1 MEKKR
6 KMLKNIRQLL
16 KVKGIIIIILFLF
29 SCQYNKNQ
37 ESFYIQSRIE
47 IRNSTR
53 FSEYEMYCFSN
64 KEYAVREKIYFDS
77 FGKVDS
83 VMISSGMCFYRTP
96 KEKQL
101 SFSFSNDE
109 DKYWKYSIKLNT
121 LNHSIIDGMDTIY
134 NFKQK
139 EGKLYYEDKKRG
151 SFYIYEIG
159 FLFGK
164 EI

>member
-6 KMLKNIRQLL
+6 KMLKKMRQLL
-16 KVKGIIIIILFLF
+16 KVKGIIIIILFLG

-37 ESFYIQSRIE
+37 ERFYIQSRIE
-47 IRNSTR
+47 ICNSTR

-77 FGKVDS
+77 LGKVDS
-83 VMISSGMCFYRTP
+83 VMISSGICFYRTP

-101 SFSFSNDE
+101 SFSFSNNE

-134 NFKQK
+134 NFQQK
-139 EGKLYYEDKKRG
+139 EGKLYYEDKNRG

>member
-1 MEKKR
+1 
-6 KMLKNIRQLL
+6 
-16 KVKGIIIIILFLF
+16 
-29 SCQYNKNQ
+29 
-37 ESFYIQSRIE
+37 
-47 IRNSTR
+47 
-53 FSEYEMYCFSN
+53 MYCFSN
-64 KEYAVREKIYFDS
+64 KAYAVREKIYFNS
-77 FGKVDS
+77 LGKVDS
-83 VMISSGMCFYRTP
+83 VMISSGIWFYRTP

-101 SFSFSNDE
+101 SFSFSNNE
-109 DKYWKYSIKLNT
+109 DKYRKYSIKLNT

-134 NFKQK
+134 NFQQK

>member
-1 MEKKR
+1 
-6 KMLKNIRQLL
+6 
-16 KVKGIIIIILFLF
+16 
-29 SCQYNKNQ
+29 
-37 ESFYIQSRIE
+37 
-47 IRNSTR
+47 
-53 FSEYEMYCFSN
+53 MYCFRN
-64 KEYAVREKIYFDS
+64 KEYAVREKIYFNS

-83 VMISSGMCFYRTP
+83 VMISSGIWFYRTP

-101 SFSFSNDE
+101 SFSFSNNE
-109 DKYWKYSIKLNT
+109 GKYQKYSIKLNT

-159 FLFGK
+159 SLFNK
-164 EI
+164 KI

>member
-6 KMLKNIRQLL
+6 KMLKKMRQLL
-16 KVKGIIIIILFLF
+16 KIKGIIIIILFLG

-37 ESFYIQSRIE
+37 ERFYIQSRIE
-47 IRNSTR
+47 ICNSTR
-53 FSEYEMYCFSN
+53 FSEYEMYCFRN
-64 KEYAVREKIYFDS
+64 KAYAVREKIYFNS
-77 FGKVDS
+77 LGKVDS
-83 VMISSGMCFYRTP
+83 VMISSGIWFYRTP

-101 SFSFSNDE
+101 SFSFSNNE
-109 DKYWKYSIKLNT
+109 DKYLKYSIKLNT

-134 NFKQK
+134 NFQQK
-139 EGKLYYEDKKRG
+139 EGKLYYEDKNRG